1 MAVNIDTVYQ
11 KVLAIA
17 NKEQRG
23 YITPQEFNL
32 FADKAQN
39 EIYDSYFHDIKMA
52 EMKPKNSEHY
62 ADPME
67 MAEAKL
73 HPFHVD
79 ANYYT
84 SSSTLIIPSMYRL
97 IDVTRKGN
105 KVTPTNKSQISYT
118 ENHPLTKASLTRSV
132 FVREDDLKLTIYPS
146 PSASTYDYDSDSSGS
161 VDQETFEVSYYKSPS
176 TPNWAYVVVKNK
188 ALYNANLSTNFDLHI
203 SEEEILV
210 AKILALS
217 GVTLMKPELVQYG
230 GGMEAAIKAS
240 QKD

>member
-1 MAVNIDTVYQ
+1 MAINIDTVYQ

-39 EIYDSYFHDIKMA
+39 EIYDSYFHDVKMA
-52 EMKPKNSEHY
+52 DMKPKNSEYY

-67 MAEAKL
+67 MVESKL
-73 HPFHVD
+73 HPFHKD
-79 ANYYT
+79 SNYYT
-84 SSSTLIIPSMYRL
+84 SGASLSLPTMYRL
-97 IDVTRKGN
+97 IDITRSGK
-105 KVTPTNKSQISYT
+105 KVTPVSKSEISYT
-118 ENHPLTKASLTRSV
+118 ENYPLTKATIARSV
-132 FVREDDLKLTIYPS
+132 FVREDEDSVTIYPA
-146 PSASTYDYDSDSSGS
+146 PSASTYNYDSTSDGVANVES
-161 VDQETFEVSYYKSPS
+161 FEISYYKVP
-176 TPNWAYVVVKNK
+176 TAPNWAYVVVKNK
-188 ALYNANLSTNFDLHI
+188 ALYNSGLSTNFELHA